1 MQLSLV
7 LSAGLLLIWAGERIV
22 DSSEARWA
30 LTGVGVLLVVL
41 ATALRF
47 MKANATPAGSVH
59 RTLGFLHVGVLV
71 SLALYALQS
80 DLFAKAAGG
89 AMSASSPK
97 LAGVLAALWPA
108 LMLASILP
116 TLFVELSFISMVKSP
131 TLESGRVNEALL
143 SGFGLAGAFVFA
155 FSTQYVT
162 TERDTKVDLSYFR
175 VAKPGEATKKLA
187 ASLDEP
193 VNVYLFFPPASDAA
207 DAVQEY
213 FDDLKVSAPQMTVT
227 RLDHALEPVKAKEI
241 GATGNGN
248 VIIKKGGRKETL
260 FIGTEAEKAKSQLR
274 GLDAEVNKK
283 LTLVAKSKRTVY
295 LTGGHGERLRN
306 NADSNDQRTTI
317 ESLYKVLTD
326 QNFDARPLSIAEG
339 LGSEIPKDAAAVF
352 IIGPTRDFEDPEAA
366 ALAKYVDGGGR
377 LFIALEPEAGVTFA
391 NLLTPLGLT
400 FSSQIIA
407 QERGTANVRPPPS
420 AADHHNIA
428 TRTFSSHPITTYL
441 GRGQSPV
448 LFLTAGSLEEAKQH
462 PADLT
467 IDFAVRSLTDAW
479 NDANSNFEFDTGEV
493 RKAYGEVA
501 AVERKQE
508 SKTGQK
514 PSRVI
519 VMADSDAVADLV
531 LANVVGNQY
540 LLVDSFKWLLGDEAL
555 AGPTNSE
562 ADIPLNR
569 SKQEDAL
576 WFYGTTFL
584 APLAVVG
591 IGFFARRRGKKT
603 SSTGSAK

>member
-1 MQLSLV
+1 MQLSLL
-7 LSAGLLLIWAGERIV
+7 LSAGLLLLWAGERIV
-22 DSSEARWA
+22 DSSEVRWA
-30 LTGVGVLLVVL
+30 LSGVGLLLVVL
-41 ATALRF
+41 ATAMRF
-47 MKANATPAGSVH
+47 MKADATPAGRVH
-59 RTLGFLHVGVLV
+59 RTLAYLHLGTVV
-71 SLALYALQS
+71 SLLLYALQS
-80 DLFAKAAGG
+80 DLFTKLTGA

-108 LMLASILP
+108 LLLASLLP
-116 TLFVELSFISMVKSP
+116 SLFVELSFTSMAKSP
-131 TLESGRVNEALL
+131 TLESDRIKEARL
-143 SGFGLAGAFVFA
+143 SGLGLAFAFIFA

-193 VNVYLFFPPASDAA
+193 VNVYLFFPPVSDAA
-207 DAVQEY
+207 DAVEEY
-213 FDDLKVSAPQMTVT
+213 FDDLKASAPQMTVT

-274 GLDAEVNKK
+274 GLDTEVNKK
-283 LTLVAKSKRTVY
+283 LTQVAKSKRTVY

-317 ESLYKVLTD
+317 EALYKVLAD

-339 LGSEIPKDAAAVF
+339 LGSEVPKDAAAVF
-352 IIGPTRDFEDPEAA
+352 IIGPQRDFEDPEADT
-366 ALAKYVDGGGR
+366 LKRYVDSGGR
-377 LFIALEPEAGVTFA
+377 LFIALDPDSGATFE
-391 NLLTPLGLT
+391 NLLAPLGLT
-400 FSSQIIA
+400 YTAQTLA
-407 QERGTANVRPPPS
+407 QERGTANIRPPPS
-420 AADHHNIA
+420 IADRHNIA
-428 TRTFSSHPITTYL
+428 TRTFSSHPIATFL

-448 LFLTAGSLEEAKQH
+448 LFIGAGPLEEAKQH
-462 PADLT
+462 AADLSL
-467 IDFAVRSLTDAW
+467 DFAVRSLTDAW
-479 NDANSNFEFDTGEV
+479 NDTNRNFEFDTGETK
-493 RKAYGEVA
+493 KAYGVVV

-514 PSRVI
+514 PARAV
-519 VMADSDAVADLV
+519 VLADSDAISDLV

-562 ADIPLNR
+562 ADVPLTR
-569 SKQEDAL
+569 TRQEDSL
-576 WFYGTTFL
+576 WFYGTTVL

-591 IGFFARRRGKKT
+591 IGFFARRRKKT